1 MRKAFYPKLAFDS
14 LKRNRQ
20 IYIPYIFTGIV
31 TIMMYYIFGTIVKN
45 EGLNY
50 LQGAEVVKLILR
62 WTYAITGGFSVVFLF
77 YTNSFLIK
85 RRKKEMGVYQV
96 LGLDKRNLTSML
108 FWETIYTAVSGIVG
122 GVLLGLVFG
131 KLIFLILLKIL
142 HTQVKFSYKILP
154 SLILQT
160 IIFYSIVY
168 LFLFLWNLFQISRL
182 DLVTLLRGENQGERE
197 PKVKRVLAL
206 FGVVTIGIGYW
217 IAQTT
222 QTPLSALTNI
232 FFAVILVII
241 GTYAIFVAGS

>member
-85 RRKKEMGVYQV
+85 RRKM
-96 LGLDKRNLTSML
+96 
-108 FWETIYTAVSGIVG
+108 
-122 GVLLGLVFG
+122 
-131 KLIFLILLKIL
+131 
-142 HTQVKFSYKILP
+142 VK
-154 SLILQT
+154 
-160 IIFYSIVY
+160 
-168 LFLFLWNLFQISRL
+168 
-182 DLVTLLRGENQGERE
+182 
-197 PKVKRVLAL
+197 
-206 FGVVTIGIGYW
+206 
-217 IAQTT
+217 
-222 QTPLSALTNI
+222 
-232 FFAVILVII
+232 
-241 GTYAIFVAGS
+241 